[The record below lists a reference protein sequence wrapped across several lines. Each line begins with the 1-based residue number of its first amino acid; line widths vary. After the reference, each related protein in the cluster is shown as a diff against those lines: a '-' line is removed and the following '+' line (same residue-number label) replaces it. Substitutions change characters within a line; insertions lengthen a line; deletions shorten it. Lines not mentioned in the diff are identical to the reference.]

1 MAEFVDRFGK
11 LGVPQVSDDDKL
23 RYFLRRVTANLSE
36 TRQRLS
42 EIEAAADEPIA
53 IVGMGCRF
61 PGGVRSP
68 EDLWELLAGGVDA
81 ISGFPA
87 DRGWDLAELLGTGPG
102 SAGSSPVR
110 AGGFVDGAG
119 EFDPGFFG
127 ISPREAVAMDP
138 QQRML
143 LEVAW
148 EALERAGL
156 DPLTL
161 RGSSTGIFAGASS
174 SGYGWGLSGHTELE
188 GHLVTGTASSVLSG
202 RIAYTLGLEG
212 PAVTVDTACSSAL
225 VSLHL
230 ACRALRAQECSLALV
245 GGVFVAATPVMFTD
259 FSAQLGLA
267 PDGRCK
273 AFGDGADGMGVA
285 EGAGIVVVERLS
297 DARRNGHP
305 ILAVVR
311 GSAMNQDGASNGL
324 TAPNGPAQQRVIR
337 AALADAR
344 LLAADI
350 DAVEAHGTGTALG
363 DPIEAQAL
371 LATYGQERRE
381 GEPLLVGSI
390 KANIGHPQQAA
401 GMAGVIK
408 MVLALRHGLLP
419 RTLHADEP
427 SPHIDWSSGQV
438 RLLTEAAPWE
448 PGEAPRRAGV
458 SGFGMSGTNVHVI
471 LSDPPSAEPPAET
484 VDPAED
490 AEAVE
495 AVDVPA
501 PALLTAGPSVW
512 LVSSR
517 SEAGLVTQAGR
528 LADFA
533 GRRPDRDP
541 AEVAWSLATTR
552 STFEYRAAVLGT
564 DRDELT
570 GGLTALTAA
579 GRSPGVVRG
588 VAAKVG
594 RKVFVFPGQGT
605 HWAGMGREMLTASP
619 VFAARLAQCAQAL
632 EPHVDWV
639 LEDVLL
645 GRDAAPGLDT
655 ADVAQPALWAVM
667 VSLAA
672 MWEAAGVRPD
682 AVVGHSQGE
691 IAAAYVAGML
701 SLQDAARVVA
711 VRGRALSGLAAEAG
725 MVSVVMPVGAVDELL
740 ATNGDWADRLTV
752 AAVNGP
758 ATTVVSGDLEAL
770 AEFERALSARRVLR
784 WRLPPMDFV
793 AHSARV
799 AELAGGLARD
809 LAGIEPR
816 IGRIPLFST
825 VTGQRLD
832 GPELDAGYWYANVRE
847 RVGFQDAVLA
857 LARAGHRTFIEVSPH
872 PVLTAAVDETLD
884 AADLPD
890 APPPAI
896 GTLDREDAGARRFLT
911 ALAGVYVRGVPVD
924 WTAVLPARPVV
935 ELPTYAFARQHYWLA
950 PAAPEPGPA
959 SGEARSETEARFWAA
974 VENADLPELSGLLA
988 VAEQPLDEVLP
999 ALTAWRRRER
1009 ERFATESWRYR
1020 VSWAPL
1026 ADPAPARLGG
1036 TWLLVTGPD
1045 QELGDRLGQILGD
1058 HGAHVVPV
1066 TVTEPDR
1073 DAVASVLSAS
1083 SPGSPVAGVVSLLAL
1098 DETPHPR
1105 FSDVAVGI
1113 AGTLALIQ
1121 GLGDAGIGA
1130 SLWVLSRGAV
1140 AAAPSDVLT
1149 APVQAQAWALGR
1161 VAGLEHRERW
1171 GGLVDVPELLDARA
1185 ADRLCAVLTGGLG
1198 EDQTAVRP
1206 GGILGRR
1213 LVPAALPPAGGAR
1226 WRPGGSV
1233 LVTGGTGAIGGHV
1246 ARWLTGRGADR
1257 IVLTSRSGVSAA
1269 GAVTLVADVAEG
1281 GTAVHVVTADVGH
1294 RDDVTGL
1301 LRWIAATG
1309 APLSSVMHTA
1319 GVVDNGVL
1327 DRLDTDRLAAVLA
1340 AKATSATL
1348 LDELTADLD
1357 LDAFVLFS
1365 SAAATFGGG
1374 GQGNYAAA
1382 NAFLEALAQYRR
1394 GRGRTA
1400 LSVAWGPW
1408 AGGGVAQASEVTV
1421 ARLSRNRWE
1430 VLMDPALAVQAL
1442 AEAIDGDDTALT
1454 VMDVD
1459 WSQMAGAPGLA
1470 DLHTVPFV
1478 RDLPQIRR
1486 LARTREADAG
1496 PAGEVAGAGGDLAR
1510 QLSGRTRAEADR
1522 LLTELVRAEAA
1533 AVLNYASG
1541 AAVDAARAF
1550 SDLGFDSLTAVELRN
1565 QLSSATGLRLPAT
1578 LLFDYPTPL
1587 VLAGYLRTEL
1597 LGDRAVVPVA
1607 SATASLD
1614 REPIAIVGM
1623 AGRYP
1628 GGVTGPES
1636 LWELLDSGRDG
1647 ITGIPLNRG
1656 WDLDHLFDPDP
1667 DHPGTAYVQ
1676 AGGFLH
1682 EAGEFDPGFFGIS
1695 PREALAMDPQ
1705 QRLLLET
1712 AWEALERAGIDP
1724 RSLRGS
1730 ATGVFAG
1737 GYGSGYATGLQ
1748 LAPEG
1753 SAGLEGHM
1761 VTGNAGSV
1769 ISGRIS
1775 YTLGLEG
1782 PSLTVDTACS
1792 SSLVA
1797 IHMASQALHA
1807 GECGLALAGGV
1818 TVMATPAELVGFSKQ
1833 RGLAGN
1839 GRCKSFSADA
1849 DGMGMGE
1856 GAGLIV
1862 LERLSDARA
1871 NGHPVLAVLRGSA
1884 VNSDGASNGLTAPN
1898 GPSQQRVIRAALANA
1913 GLRPDEVDAV
1923 EAHGTGTVLGD
1934 PIEAQALAA
1943 AYGSDRDADLP
1954 LWLGSVKSNIGHTQ
1968 AAAGVAGVMKMVL
1981 ALRHEQLPRTLHSLE
1996 PSPHVDWS
2004 GSGLRLLTEPTPWP
2018 AGGRPRRAG
2027 ISGFGISGTNAH
2039 LIVEEAPEVPAEQ
2052 VGDETEP
2059 VGDETGPGVLITA
2072 PTWLLSGRTADA
2084 LAAQAGRLAAFVD
2097 ADPELSPA
2105 DVGWSLVTARSV
2117 FEHRAVVVGTD
2128 RAALLAGLASVAA
2141 GEPSTSVTSGVAPAG
2156 TPRVG
2161 FVFAGQGA
2169 QRAGMGRELYA
2180 TSAVFAAAF
2189 DQVCALLE
2197 PEVGLPIRDVVL
2209 GSGVGA
2215 DGGAEGDPRADQ
2227 TGYAQAGLFAVEA
2240 ALVAVLAAAGV
2251 VPEAVAGHSVGE
2263 IAAAYTAGVLTLEDA
2278 CRLVGTRARLM
2289 QALPEGGAM
2298 TAVGATE
2305 AEMLAALRDRSDVCV
2320 AALNGPSSVVISGEV
2335 AAVDGVVELWRER
2348 GRRVRRLRVSHA
2360 FHSAR
2365 MDPVLTELGQVAAE
2379 LNLAAPTLTWV
2390 GALTGDVVEVPDAV
2404 YWVRQAREPVRY
2416 ADAVTTLA
2424 GQGISVI
2431 IEIGPDATLSGMGM
2445 AVLADS
2451 GERPGT
2457 AFVPL
2462 LGGRTSAADGLL
2474 GALAR
2479 AHVYGVDIDWSAV
2492 LPAGSLVELPTYAF
2506 RHEYFWPG
2514 GPQVMRAGP
2523 AAVGGG
2529 GSAAEARFW
2538 AAVEDG
2544 DLAGL
2549 ADTLGMDGGDR
2560 LGAVLPS
2567 LTSWRRRE
2575 RDDSATAHWRYR
2587 TSWAP
2592 VADLPAVQLS
2602 GTWLVVAGSARD
2614 ELARG
2619 CVRALAARGARA
2631 VAVELGPD
2639 AADRG
2644 SVTTR
2649 IGDVLGSAEGEHDL
2663 GGVVSLLALAPGAMP
2678 GLDAVPVGVAGTV
2691 ALIQALG
2698 DAGLAAPLWVLTR
2711 GAVAAAP
2718 AETLTAPVQ
2727 AQVWGLGQVAALEH
2741 PDRWG
2746 GLIDL
2751 PEVWD
2756 ERVETRLASVL
2767 AGCGEDQVAIRD
2779 AGVLGRRLVRAEASG
2794 GPGWVARGTAL
2805 VTGGTGAIGA
2815 RVASWLVERGTER
2828 VVLTSR
2834 SGAGAAGAAG
2844 LAAELA
2850 EGGATA
2856 VVLAAD
2862 VAERAEVTGLLAAVA
2877 AGGPPLRTVVHTA
2890 GVVDDG
2896 VLDRLDA
2903 ARLATVLRPKA
2914 GGAAVLDELTE
2925 TLELDAFVLFSS
2937 SAGTFGGGGQGNYAA
2952 ANAYLDALAQHRRGR
2967 GLPGTSVAWG
2977 PWSGGGMAQAS
2988 DAARQRLDRG
2998 LLSAMEPALALRVL
3012 GQALAESGS
3021 HGVLTVMDL
3030 DWARAATRMDSLR
3043 QVPLVRDLP
3052 ELRDLPAVE
3061 APRDGRV
3068 GTELAGQL
3076 AGQSRAAQVQTL
3088 TDLVRAEAAAVLGHS
3103 SASAIDAER
3112 AFSDVGF
3119 DSLTAVELRNR
3130 LTGRGGLSLPATLV
3144 FDYPTPRALAEHLR
3158 SELLGDADAPDRAR
3172 GPVAVDGDPIAIV
3185 SMACR
3190 FPGGVHTPEQLWD
3203 LLASGTDAIS
3213 GFPTDRGWDLDN
3225 LFDQDPVRTGT
3236 SVTRAGGF
3244 LHDAAEFDPGF
3255 FGINPREALAMDPQQ
3270 RLLLET
3276 SWEALERAGIDPRSL
3291 RGSDTGVFA
3300 GAGFSGYG
3308 VGATD
3313 SGLEGYL
3320 LTGMAASVIS
3330 GRVSYSLG
3338 LEGPAVTVDTACS
3351 SSLVAL
3357 HQAAQALRSGE
3368 CALAL
3373 AGGITV
3379 MAVPTG
3385 FSEFSRQQGLASD
3398 GRCKAFGAGADGTGW
3413 AEGAGMLLLERLSD
3427 AQRNGHRVLAVLRGS
3442 AVNSDGASNG
3452 LTAPNGPSQQR
3463 VIRSALASA
3472 QLSTAD
3478 IDVVEAHGTGTT
3490 LGDPIEAQALLATYG
3505 RDREDSRP
3513 LWLGSVKSNIG
3524 HTQSA
3529 AGVAG
3534 VMKMVLALRH
3544 EELPPTLHAAEP
3556 SAQID
3561 WSSGAV
3567 RLLTEAVPWS
3577 TNGRPRRAGVSSF
3590 GISGTNAHL
3599 ILEEAPAAGPD
3610 ERGDSAPPVLTE
3622 ALAWPV
3628 SGRTRE
3634 ALRAQAGRL
3643 MAYLE
3648 GVGGLDPVDV
3658 GWSLATTRSTFEH
3671 RAVVVGADGDELRS
3685 GLAALASGGSS
3696 AAVVSGA
3703 VPGGRPKVGFLFAG
3717 QGAQR
3722 AGMGRGLYAAS
3733 PVFASVFDEACGLL
3747 EAELGLPIRDVV
3759 LSADEGDPRADQT
3772 VFVQAGL
3779 FAVEVGL
3786 VAVLAA
3792 AGIVPDAVAGHSV
3805 GEIAAAHVA
3814 GVLTLADACRLVA
3827 VRGRL
3832 MQALPEGG
3840 AMGAI
3845 EAGEAEVRTALD
3857 EVSGVSTAAV
3867 NGPSSVVIS
3876 GDETAIDGL
3885 LETWRERGRR
3895 VRRLRVSHAFH
3906 SARMDPMLGELGAA
3920 AARLDHAAP
3929 AVTWVG
3935 ALTGDVITDPEAR
3948 YWVEQ
3953 ARSAVRFADA
3963 VSSAVSALSGEGPTV
3978 FLEIGPDGT
3987 LSALGPAALGD
3998 PDSDTDGDTEPV
4010 FIPLQRP
4017 DTPAPGA
4024 LLTALSRAH
4033 VHGVGVD
4040 WRAVLAPGRLV
4051 DLPTYAFVRDRYWV
4065 TGLLAGPG
4073 ANRAGDPA
4081 EERFWAAVDDGDVAG
4096 LADTLALE
4104 GQRLEGVLP
4113 ALASWRRRERTRSR
4127 TEDWRYRISW
4137 TPVADRRS
4145 AALAGTW
4152 LVVTG
4157 PAGPD
4162 LLAGCA
4168 QALADHG
4175 ADVVR
4180 AQVVS
4185 ADRAALAAELRDVVG
4200 TRPVAG
4206 VLSLLAL
4213 DETPLADTP
4222 AVSTGLATTVGL
4234 VQALGDLGLAAPLWL
4249 LTSGAVEPG
4258 RAPASVVQA
4267 QVWGLGRVAGL
4278 EHPDRWGGLVDVP
4291 EVLDGPA
4298 ADRLCAVLATPVAEA
4313 GEDQVAIRGTGV
4325 LARRMVRARR
4335 PRPRGTWAPRGTVLV
4350 TGGTG
4355 AIGRRLGRLAAAR
4368 GASRVVL
4375 SSRSGP
4381 AVAGIGA
4388 LAAELAR
4395 SGTSVA
4401 VLAGDIG
4408 VRTEVAALVDWIGAS
4423 GPVLSSVFHA
4433 AGVGGGGHIAELSL
4447 AGLAGSMAAKAGG
4460 AAHLDELTEDL
4471 DAFVTFSS
4479 GATTWGSAH
4488 LGGYAA
4494 ANAFLD
4500 ALVEDRRARGLA
4512 GTSVAWGLWGG
4523 GGMAEGEASAV
4534 MQRLGL
4540 REMDPDLA
4548 IGALAHVLDH
4558 GEGPTTVADID
4569 WAVFAP
4575 VFTVQRP
4582 SPLIGDLADVR
4593 RALSEPTPA
4602 GAGQERTTVASELT
4616 ARLTGLNRADRTRLL
4631 TELVRAEAAVVLGH
4645 PSPEALAAG
4654 RAFKDLGF
4662 DSLTAVDLRNR
4673 LNAATGTALPATLVF
4688 DYPTPAALAGFLR
4701 SRLLGDGDGEVRAP
4715 VLTATAVAPA
4725 DDPIAIIGIGCRFP
4739 GGVAGPEDFWQLL
4752 ARGADV
4758 VSDLPTDRGWDLSAL
4773 HDGVPAERGPA
4784 PRGGFLHDAGEFD
4797 PGFFGISPRE
4807 ALTMDPQQRLL
4818 LETSWEALER
4828 AGIDP
4833 GLLQGSATGVF
4844 VGAAWSGY
4852 GLDRRQDDGDKGHLA
4867 TGTSSSVL
4875 SGRMSYVLGLEGPAV
4890 SVDTACSSSLVALH
4904 LAGQALR
4911 SGECTLALAGGAFV
4925 AATPVMFTG
4934 FDTQLGLARDGR
4946 CKAFG
4951 AGADGMGVA
4960 EGAGVLVVERLSD
4973 ARRNGHPVLA
4983 VVRGSAVN
4991 QDGASNGLTAPN
5003 GPSQQRVIRAA
5014 LANAR
5019 LSAEDVDA
5027 VEAHGTG
5034 TALGDPIE
5042 AQALLATYGQDRPAD
5057 RPLWLGS
5064 VKSNIGHTQA
5074 AAGMAAVIKMV
5085 LALRSQELPRTLHVA
5100 DPSPHIDWSAGAVRL
5115 LAEAVPWPVGDR
5127 TRRAGVSSFGM
5138 SGTNAHVIL
5147 EEPPAR
5153 AEGDDV
5159 VGPPPALT
5167 DAPPLWSLSARTS
5180 RGLAAQ
5186 ARRLHTHLSTHPD
5199 LDPVDVGWSLA
5210 TTRSTFEHRAV
5221 VLGADR
5227 EDLLARLSAL
5237 AEGESA
5243 PGVVTTGPGAVSPI
5257 VFVFSGQGSQWVGM
5271 GQELAAASPVFA
5283 ARLAECGQAL
5293 SAHLD
5298 WSLNDLLTGA
5308 EGAPSLDRVDV
5319 VQPALWAILVSL
5331 AAVWQAAGVDPA
5343 AVIGHS
5349 QGEIAAA
5356 VVAGM
5361 LSLEDAAKVVALRAR
5376 ALTALSGHGG
5386 MLSVGEPVH
5395 VVTERIA
5402 GRDGR
5407 VGVASINGPDATV
5420 LSGDDAALA
5429 EIAAECER
5437 AGVRTRLLPIDYPS
5451 HSPQVECLRE
5461 EILAALDGISPQPG
5475 SVPLVSGLTGEVLA
5489 GEDAG
5494 PDYWYASLRGT
5505 VRFSRAVEAL
5515 SDAGHTVFIEV
5526 SPHPILTAAI
5536 SATLEQRS
5544 GPADFD
5550 GEPVVVG
5557 TLRRDDGGPE
5567 RLLLSLAEVH
5577 VQGVPVDWAAVL
5589 TPRRPVQLPTYA
5601 FEHERFWLHGE
5612 QPTGPAETTRD
5623 ADSAEEQRFW
5633 AAIEDGDVRA
5643 LAETLA
5649 VEDQGRLEGVM
5660 PLLTSWRR
5668 REREDSAT
5676 AGWLYEI
5683 SWAPVTDPAP
5693 ERLSGV
5699 WLVIADGR
5707 TGQAEEYVRPLTAH
5721 GGEPVVVEVAAGELD
5736 RQSIAARIRRALD
5749 SVPAVAGAVSL
5760 LALDPDPLERYPA
5773 VAAGMAR
5780 TLGLVQALGDLGV
5793 GAPLWVLTRD
5803 AVAAS
5808 TGEALTAPMAA
5819 QVWGLGR
5826 VVGLEHPDR
5835 WGGLIDV
5842 PEVLDARA
5850 AERLCSVMARTGG
5863 EDQVAIREA
5872 GILGRRLV
5880 RAVPARGRERWTPQ
5894 GTVLITGGSGAL
5906 GGRTARWVA
5915 DRGADR
5921 IVLTSRS
5928 GAQASGVAALAAELA
5943 ETGTAVAVLA
5953 GDIGA
5958 RTDVA
5963 GLLSRVARTGPALS
5977 AVIHAAGLPE
5987 SVSTEDADLAGVATV
6002 LEAKVNGAI
6011 WLDQLTADLEL
6022 AAFVVFSSISSTWGS
6037 GRQPGYSAGNAF
6049 LDALV
6054 ENRRARG
6061 LAATAV
6067 AWGPWSDVGM
6077 AAGDSVVAALHS
6089 RGLRHLDGDRN
6100 LGALAAI
6107 VDGGGGV
6114 VAVADVDWARF
6125 AEVYTLRR
6133 PSPLIAD
6140 LPEVREARGSA
6151 EENGG
6156 SGRGATALAEQLAGR
6171 SRAEQ
6176 DRILV
6181 NLVRT
6186 ESATVLGHMSI
6197 ESVGAGR
6204 AFKDLGFDSLTAVEL
6219 RNRLNAATGQRLPAT
6234 VIFDYPTA
6242 AALAAHLRAAIYQD
6256 GEAAPPVLTELD
6268 TLESLLSA
6276 IPAGS
6281 DIRADITVR
6290 LQTVLSKWISADD
6303 IPKDNGAAGKL
6314 EAATA
6319 DEVFDFIDK
6328 ELGVR

>member
-1 MAEFVDRFGK
+1 M
-11 LGVPQVSDDDKL
+11 SDDDKL

-87 DRGWDLAELLGTGPG
+87 DRGWDLEELLGTGPG

-161 RGSSTGIFAGASS
+161 RGTSTGIFAGASS
-174 SGYGWGLSGHTELE
+174 SGYGWGLSGQTELE

-344 LLAADI
+344 LSAADI
-350 DAVEAHGTGTALG
+350 DAVEAHGTGTSLG

-371 LATYGQERRE
+371 LATYGQERRA

-408 MVLALRHGLLP
+408 MVLALRHGMLP

-471 LSDPPSAEPPAET
+471 LSDPPPAEPA
-484 VDPAED
+484 
-490 AEAVE
+490 AEATDPE
-495 AVDVPA
+495 AEAEPADAPESPA
-501 PALLTAGPSVW
+501 PALLTAAPSVW
-512 LVSSR
+512 LMSSR
-517 SEAGLVTQAGR
+517 SEAGVVTQAER
-528 LADFA
+528 LAEFA

-564 DRDELT
+564 DPDALT
-570 GGLTALTAA
+570 EGLTSLTDAR
-579 GRSPGVVRG
+579 RSPAVVRG

-605 HWAGMGREMLTASP
+605 HWAGMGREMLAVSP

-645 GRDAAPGLDT
+645 GRDGAPGLDT

-672 MWEAAGVRPD
+672 MWEAAGVHPD

-691 IAAAYVAGML
+691 IAAACVAGML
-701 SLQDAARVVA
+701 SLEDAARVVA

-740 ATNGDWADRLTV
+740 ATNEDWAERLTV

-770 AEFERALSARRVLR
+770 AEFERVLSARRVLR

-793 AHSARV
+793 AHSPRV
-799 AELAGGLARD
+799 AELADGLARD
-809 LAGIEPR
+809 LAGIAPSV
-816 IGRIPLFST
+816 GRIPLFST
-825 VTGQRLD
+825 VTGRRLD

-857 LARAGHRTFIEVSPH
+857 LARAGHRTFVEVSPH

-890 APPPAI
+890 TPPPAV

-911 ALAGVYVRGVPVD
+911 ALAGLHVRGVPVD

-950 PAAPEPGPA
+950 PATPEPGPA
-959 SGEARSETEARFWAA
+959 PGEARSETEARFWAA

-1026 ADPAPARLGG
+1026 ADPAPARLSG
-1036 TWLLVTGPD
+1036 TWLLVTGPGQLLGD
-1045 QELGDRLGQILGD
+1045 QLGRLLGDR
-1058 HGAHVVPV
+1058 GAHVVPV

-1073 DAVASVLSAS
+1073 HAVASVLSSAWS
-1083 SPGSPVAGVVSLLAL
+1083 TLSPTAPVAGVVSLLAL

-1105 FSDVAVGI
+1105 FPDVAVGI
-1113 AGTLALIQ
+1113 AGTLALVQ

-1130 SLWVLSRGAV
+1130 PLWVLSRGAV
-1140 AAAPSDVLT
+1140 AAAPSDVLS
-1149 APVQAQAWALGR
+1149 APVQAQAWAMGR

-1171 GGLVDVPELLDARA
+1171 GGLVDLPELLDDRA
-1185 ADRLCAVLTGGLG
+1185 AGRLCAVLAGTLG

-1246 ARWLTGRGADR
+1246 ARWLTGRGTDR
-1257 IVLTSRSGVSAA
+1257 MVLTSRSGAGAA
-1269 GAVTLVADVAEG
+1269 GAVALAAEVAER
-1281 GTAVHVVTADVGH
+1281 GTTVHVVRADVGS

-1309 APLSSVMHTA
+1309 TPVSSVMHTA

-1382 NAFLEALAQYRR
+1382 NAFLEALAQHRR

-1408 AGGGVAQASEVTV
+1408 AGGGVAQASEATV

-1459 WSQMAGAPGLA
+1459 WTRMAGAPGLA

-1486 LARTREADAG
+1486 MAREPDTD
-1496 PAGEVAGAGGDLAR
+1496 PAGETTGAGGDLAR
-1510 QLSGRTRAEADR
+1510 RLSGRTRAEADR
-1522 LLTELVRAEAA
+1522 LLTDLVRAEAA

-1541 AAVDAARAF
+1541 EAVDAARAF

-1578 LLFDYPTPL
+1578 LLFDHPTPL
-1587 VLAGYLRTEL
+1587 VLAGHLRTEL
-1597 LGDRAVVPVA
+1597 LGDRAIVA
-1607 SATASLD
+1607 AAPATAAPD

-1636 LWELLDSGRDG
+1636 LWELLDSGGDG
-1647 ITGIPLNRG
+1647 ISGIPLNRG
-1656 WDLDHLFDPDP
+1656 WDLDNLFDPDP
-1667 DHPGTAYVQ
+1667 DHPGTAYVR

-1712 AWEALERAGIDP
+1712 AWEALERAGINP

-1737 GYGSGYATGLQ
+1737 GYGSGYVTGLQ

-1761 VTGNAGSV
+1761 VTGNAGSI
-1769 ISGRIS
+1769 ISGRVS

-1797 IHMASQALHA
+1797 IHMAGQALHA

-1818 TVMATPAELVGFSKQ
+1818 TIMATPAELVGFSKQ

-1943 AYGSDRDADLP
+1943 AYGRDRDADRP

-1981 ALRHEQLPRTLHSLE
+1981 ALRHEQLPRTLHSRE

-2018 AGGRPRRAG
+2018 SGGRPRRAG

-2039 LIVEEAPEVPAEQ
+2039 VIVEEAPEHSAER
-2052 VGDETEP
+2052 
-2059 VGDETGPGVLITA
+2059 VGDETGSGVLTTA
-2072 PTWLLSGRTADA
+2072 PAWLLSGRTAEA
-2084 LAAQAGRLAAFVD
+2084 LAAQAGRLAAFVG

-2117 FEHRAVVVGTD
+2117 FEHRAVVVGAD
-2128 RAALLAGLASVAA
+2128 RDALLAGLASVAA
-2141 GEPSTSVTSGVAPAG
+2141 GDASPSVTSGMAPAG

-2180 TSAVFAAAF
+2180 ASAVFADAF
-2189 DQVCALLE
+2189 DRVCELLE

-2209 GSGVGA
+2209 GTG
-2215 DGGAEGDPRADQ
+2215 DGEGDPRADQ

-2298 TAVGATE
+2298 AAVAATE
-2305 AEMLAALRDRSDVCV
+2305 AEMLAVLRDRTDVCI
-2320 AALNGPSSVVISGEV
+2320 AALNGTSAVVVSGEET
-2335 AAVDGVVELWRER
+2335 AVEDVVELWRER

-2365 MDPVLTELGQVAAE
+2365 MDPVLAELGEVAAE
-2379 LNLAAPTLTWV
+2379 LNLAAPRLTWV
-2390 GALTGDVVEVPDAV
+2390 GTLTGDVVEVPDAA

-2424 GQGISVI
+2424 AQGTSVI
-2431 IEIGPDATLSGMGM
+2431 VEIGPDATLSGMGM
-2445 AVLADS
+2445 SVLADTAADAVEET
-2451 GERPGT
+2451 GRPGIG
-2457 AFVPL
+2457 FVPL
-2462 LGGRTSAADGLL
+2462 LDGRTPGHESLL

-2479 AHVYGVDIDWSAV
+2479 AHVHGVDVDWSSV
-2492 LPAGSLVELPTYAF
+2492 LPAGTVVELPTYAF
-2506 RHEYFWPG
+2506 RHEHFWPG
-2514 GPQVMRAGP
+2514 GPQVMRPGP

-2529 GSAAEARFW
+2529 SPAEARFW

-2544 DLAGL
+2544 DLTGL
-2549 ADTLGMDGGDR
+2549 ADALGLDSGDR

-2575 RDDSATAHWRYR
+2575 RDGLSTAHWRYR

-2592 VADLPAVQLS
+2592 VTDLPAVQLS
-2602 GTWLVVAGSARD
+2602 GTWLVVAGSEQD
-2614 ELARG
+2614 ELVRG

-2639 AADRG
+2639 VVDRG
-2644 SVTTR
+2644 SIAAR
-2649 IGDVLGSAEGEHDL
+2649 IGAVLASAEDGVDL
-2663 GGVVSLLALAPGAMP
+2663 GGVVSLLALEHRALPGF
-2678 GLDAVPVGVAGTV
+2678 DVVPAGVAATV
-2691 ALIQALG
+2691 ALVQALG
-2698 DAGLAAPLWVLTR
+2698 DTGLGAPLWVLTR

-2718 AETLTAPVQ
+2718 AEALTAPTQ

-2751 PEVWD
+2751 PEIWD
-2756 ERVETRLASVL
+2756 DRVDTRLASVL

-2779 AGVLGRRLVRAEASG
+2779 AGVLGRRLVRAEPSNA
-2794 GPGWVARGTAL
+2794 PGWVARGTAL

-2815 RVASWLVERGTER
+2815 RVARWLVERGSER

-2834 SGAGAAGAAG
+2834 SGAASPDVAG

-2862 VAERAEVTGLLAAVA
+2862 IAERAEVSGLLAAVA

-2914 GGAAVLDELTE
+2914 AGAAVLDELTSG
-2925 TLELDAFVLFSS
+2925 LELDAFVLFSS

-2977 PWSGGGMAQAS
+2977 PWSGAGMAQAS

-3021 HGVLTVMDL
+3021 HAVLTVMDL
-3030 DWARAATRMDSLR
+3030 DWARAVSRMDGLR
-3043 QVPLVRDLP
+3043 HVPLVRDLP
-3052 ELRDLPAVE
+3052 ELRALPAAE

-3076 AGQSRAAQVQTL
+3076 AGLSRTAQVQTL

-3103 SASAIDAER
+3103 SATAIDAER

-3130 LTGRGGLSLPATLV
+3130 LTGRGGLSLPSTLV

-3158 SELLGDADAPDRAR
+3158 SELLGDADAPDGAR

-3190 FPGGVHTPEQLWD
+3190 FPGGVRTPEQFWD

-3213 GFPTDRGWDLDN
+3213 GFPVDRGWDLDN
-3225 LFDQDPVRTGT
+3225 LFDRDPGRAGT

-3330 GRVSYSLG
+3330 GRVSYALG
-3338 LEGPAVTVDTACS
+3338 LEGPSVTVDTACS

-3357 HQAAQALRSGE
+3357 HQATQALRSGE
-3368 CALAL
+3368 CSLAL

-3413 AEGAGMLLLERLSD
+3413 AEGAGILLLERLSD
-3427 AQRNGHRVLAVLRGS
+3427 ARRNGHRVLAVIRGS

-3472 QLSTAD
+3472 QLSATD

-3505 RDREDSRP
+3505 RDREDDRP

-3534 VMKMVLALRH
+3534 VMKLVLAFQNSL
-3544 EELPPTLHAAEP
+3544 LPPTLHADEP
-3556 SAQID
+3556 SEQID
-3561 WSSGAV
+3561 WSSGAM
-3567 RLLTEAVPWS
+3567 RLLTEALPWH
-3577 TNGRPRRAGVSSF
+3577 TNGRPRRAGASSF
-3590 GISGTNAHL
+3590 GISGTNAHI
-3599 ILEEAPAAGPD
+3599 ILEEAPGQGPD
-3610 ERGDSAPPVLTE
+3610 VAGDEPGDSAPPVLTG

-3628 SGRTRE
+3628 SGRTE
-3634 ALRAQAGRL
+3634 AALRAQAARL
-3643 MAYLE
+3643 VTHLD
-3648 GVGGLDPVDV
+3648 GVGALDPADV
-3658 GWSLATTRSTFEH
+3658 GWSLATTRSVFEH
-3671 RAVVVGADGDELRS
+3671 RAVVVGTDGHELRS
-3685 GLAALASGGSS
+3685 GLAALASGGS
-3696 AAVVSGA
+3696 ATGVVSGA
-3703 VPGGRPKVGFLFAG
+3703 VAGDRPKVGLLFAG

-3733 PVFASVFDEACGLL
+3733 PVFARVFDEACGLL

-3759 LSADEGDPRADQT
+3759 LGVDEDDPRADQT
-3772 VFVQAGL
+3772 VFAQAGL

-3805 GEIAAAHVA
+3805 GEIAAAHAA

-3840 AMGAI
+3840 AMAAI
-3845 EAGEAEVRTALD
+3845 EAGEAEVRATLT
-3857 EVSGVSTAAV
+3857 EVSGVAVAAV

-3876 GDETAIDGL
+3876 GDESAVDAL
-3885 LETWRERGRR
+3885 LETWRDQGRR

-3906 SARMDPMLGELGAA
+3906 SARMDPMLDELGAVA
-3920 AARLDHAAP
+3920 ERLEHAAP

-3935 ALTGDVITDPEAR
+3935 ALTGDVITDPDAG
-3948 YWVEQ
+3948 YWVQQ
-3953 ARSAVRFADA
+3953 ARCAVRFADA
-3963 VSSAVSALSGEGPTV
+3963 VATAASTLSGEGPSV

-3987 LSALGPAALGD
+3987 LSAMGPAALGD
-3998 PDSDTDGDTEPV
+3998 TDTEPV
-4010 FIPLQRP
+4010 FVPLQRV
-4017 DTPAPGA
+4017 DTPASGA
-4024 LLTALSRAH
+4024 LLAALGRAH
-4033 VHGVGVD
+4033 VQGIDVD
-4040 WRAVLAPGRLV
+4040 WRAVLTPGRPV
-4051 DLPTYAFVRDRYWV
+4051 DLPTYAFVRERYWV
-4065 TGLLAGPG
+4065 TGSQAAPLAHGT
-4073 ANRAGDPA
+4073 GDPA
-4081 EERFWAAVDDGDVAG
+4081 GDRFWAAVDDGDVAG
-4096 LADTLALE
+4096 LADTLALD
-4104 GQRLEGVLP
+4104 GQRLAGVLP
-4113 ALASWRRRERTRSR
+4113 ALASWRRRERARSL
-4127 TEDWRYRISW
+4127 TSDWRYRISW
-4137 TPVADRRS
+4137 TPVAERRP
-4145 AALAGTW
+4145 AAPAGTW

-4157 PAGPD
+4157 TADPD
-4162 LLAGCA
+4162 LAAACA
-4168 QALADHG
+4168 RALTEHG

-4180 AQVVS
+4180 AEVS
-4185 ADRAALAAELRDVVG
+4185 SPDRVAVAAQLRDVVG
-4200 TRPVAG
+4200 PTVVTG

-4222 AVSTGLATTVGL
+4222 TVSTGLATTVGL
-4234 VQALGDLGLAAPLWL
+4234 VQALGDLGLAAPLWV
-4249 LTSGAVEPG
+4249 LTSGAAGPEP
-4258 RAPASVVQA
+4258 APASPVQA

-4298 ADRLCAVLATPVAEA
+4298 AARLCAVLAGGGSTGGVV
-4313 GEDQVAIRGTGV
+4313 GEDQVAIRATGV
-4325 LARRMVRARR
+4325 LARRMVRASR
-4335 PRPRGTWAPRGTVLV
+4335 PRSQATWAPRGTVLV

-4355 AIGRRLGRLAAAR
+4355 AIGRRLARLTAVR
-4368 GASRVVL
+4368 GALRVVL

-4381 AVAGIGA
+4381 SVPGVGA
-4388 LAAELAR
+4388 LAAELAG

-4401 VLAGDIG
+4401 VLACDVG
-4408 VRTEVAALVDWIGAS
+4408 VRAEVAGLVDWIGAA
-4423 GPVLSSVFHA
+4423 GPALSSVFHA
-4433 AGVGGGGHIAELSL
+4433 AGVGGGGHIAELAM

-4500 ALVEDRRARGLA
+4500 ALVENRRDRGLA

-4558 GEGPTTVADID
+4558 GEGPVTVADID
-4569 WAVFAP
+4569 WDVFAA

-4582 SPLIGDLADVR
+4582 SPLIGDLAEVR
-4593 RALSEPTPA
+4593 QALSDAPVD
-4602 GAGQERTTVASELT
+4602 AGQERTTVGHELT
-4616 ARLTGLNRADRTRLL
+4616 ARLTDLNPADRSRVL
-4631 TELVRAEAAVVLGH
+4631 TELVRAEAAAVLGH
-4645 PSPEALAAG
+4645 TSPEALVAG

-4673 LNAATGTALPATLVF
+4673 LNAATGTTLPATMVF
-4688 DYPTPAALAGFLR
+4688 DYPTPATLADFLR
-4701 SRLLGDGDGEVRAP
+4701 SRLLGDGAGEVSAP
-4715 VLTATAVAPA
+4715 VVTAAAA

-4739 GGVAGPEDFWQLL
+4739 GGVGGPDDFWRLL
-4752 ARGADV
+4752 ALGADV

-4773 HDGVPAERGPA
+4773 HDGTSERRTA
-4784 PRGGFLHDAGEFD
+4784 PRGGFLHDAGQFD

-4833 GLLQGSATGVF
+4833 GLLRGSATGVF

-4852 GLDRRQDDGDKGHLA
+4852 GLDRQQVDGGDKGHLA

-5019 LSAEDVDA
+5019 LSAGDVDA

-5042 AQALLATYGQDRPAD
+5042 AQALLATYGQDRPVD

-5085 LALRSQELPRTLHVA
+5085 LALRGRELPRTLHVA
-5100 DPSPHIDWSAGAVRL
+5100 EPSPHIDWSTGAVRL

-5127 TRRAGVSSFGM
+5127 PRRAGVSSFGM

-5147 EEPPAR
+5147 EEPPVADQ
-5153 AEGDDV
+5153 GGDV
-5159 VGPPPALT
+5159 VDPPREPAMLAE
-5167 DAPPLWSLSARTS
+5167 APPLWLVSGRSPG
-5180 RGLAAQ
+5180 GLAEQ
-5186 ARRLHTHLSTHPD
+5186 ARRLEAHLSTHPD

-5210 TTRSTFEHRAV
+5210 TTRSTFEHRAA

-5227 EDLLARLSAL
+5227 DELLSRLAAL
-5237 AEGESA
+5237 AAGESS
-5243 PGVVTTGPGAVSPI
+5243 PGVVSATAGAVDPV
-5257 VFVFSGQGSQWVGM
+5257 VFVFPGQGSQWVGM
-5271 GQELAAASPVFA
+5271 GRELAAASPVFA
-5283 ARLAECGQAL
+5283 ARLEECGRAL
-5293 SAHLD
+5293 APHLE
-5298 WSLNDLLTGA
+5298 WSLDDVLTGA
-5308 EGAPSLDRVDV
+5308 EGAPSLERVDV
-5319 VQPALWAILVSL
+5319 VQPALWAIMVSL
-5331 AAVWQAAGVDPA
+5331 AAVWQAAGVSPA
-5343 AVIGHS
+5343 AVVGHS

-5356 VVAGM
+5356 VVAGL
-5361 LSLEDAAKVVALRAR
+5361 LSLPDAAKVVALRSR
-5376 ALTALSGHGG
+5376 SLTALSGHGG
-5386 MLSVGEPVH
+5386 MLSIAEPAHLVAERLAAWAGEVS
-5395 VVTERIA
+5395 
-5402 GRDGR
+5402 
-5407 VGVASINGPDATV
+5407 VAAVNGPDATV
-5420 LSGDDAALA
+5420 VSGSVAALA
-5429 EIAAECER
+5429 EVAEDCAR
-5437 AGVRTRLLPIDYPS
+5437 AGVRTRPLPVDYAS
-5451 HSPQVECLRE
+5451 HSPQVETLRD
-5461 EILAALDGISPQPG
+5461 EILAALRGIDPRPG
-5475 SVPLVSGLTGEVLA
+5475 SVPLVSSLTGEVLT
-5489 GEDAG
+5489 GPEAG
-5494 PDYWYASLRGT
+5494 PEYWYASLRGT

-5515 SDAGHTVFIEV
+5515 FEDGHTVFVEV
-5526 SPHPILTAAI
+5526 SPHPVLTAAVA
-5536 SATLEQRS
+5536 ATVEAAE
-5544 GPADFD
+5544 PD
-5550 GEPVVVG
+5550 GAEGTTVVTG
-5557 TLRRDDGGPE
+5557 TLRRDDGGPD
-5567 RLLLSLAEVH
+5567 RLLISLAELH
-5577 VQGVPVDWAAVL
+5577 VRGVPIDWSAVL
-5589 TPRRPVQLPTYA
+5589 KPGRPVDLPTYA
-5601 FEHERFWLHGE
+5601 FQHRRYWLEALPADAPGNRVGDPAEERFW
-5612 QPTGPAETTRD
+5612 
-5623 ADSAEEQRFW
+5623 SAV
-5633 AAIEDGDVRA
+5633 DDDDVA
-5643 LAETLA
+5643 GLAETLA
-5649 VEDQGRLEGVM
+5649 VGADR
-5660 PLLTSWRR
+5660 PLREVLPALASWRR
-5668 REREDSAT
+5668 RQRSEA
-5676 AGWLYEI
+5676 
-5683 SWAPVTDPAP
+5683 
-5693 ERLSGV
+5693 
-5699 WLVIADGR
+5699 
-5707 TGQAEEYVRPLTAH
+5707 
-5721 GGEPVVVEVAAGELD
+5721 
-5736 RQSIAARIRRALD
+5736 
-5749 SVPAVAGAVSL
+5749 AVAGWRYRIDWVPVADPPSPRLAGTWLLVTGPAGAEAAEACARGLVRCGAEAVVAEIPAVDRTTLAARLREALGTRAVAGVVSFLAWETTASVESPMVPAGLAATVSL
-5760 LALDPDPLERYPA
+5760 
-5773 VAAGMAR
+5773 
-5780 TLGLVQALGDLGV
+5780 VQELGDLGCD
-5793 GAPLWVLTRD
+5793 APLWALT
-5803 AVAAS
+5803 S
-5808 TGEALTAPMAA
+5808 GEAGPERSSGSPTQA

-5826 VVGLEHPDR
+5826 VAALEHPDR
-5835 WGGLIDV
+5835 WGGLVDL
-5842 PEVLDARA
+5842 PEVLDAPVVD
-5850 AERLCSVMARTGG
+5850 RLCGVLASGG
-5863 EDQVAIREA
+5863 EDQVVIRRA
-5872 GILGRRLV
+5872 GVLARRLV
-5880 RAVPARGRERWTPQ
+5880 HAPATGIGREWAPG
-5894 GTVLITGGSGAL
+5894 GTVLVTGGTGAI
-5906 GGRTARWVA
+5906 GARVARWA
-5915 DRGADR
+5915 AGRGAR
-5921 IVLTSRS
+5921 RVVLLSRS
-5928 GAQASGVAALAAELA
+5928 GPATGVGALVAELA
-5943 ETGTAVAVLA
+5943 SAGSSVVVAA
-5953 GDIGA
+5953 GDVGVRA
-5958 RTDVA
+5958 EVA
-5963 GLLSRVARTGPALS
+5963 GLLGRLDGTGPALS
-5977 AVIHAAGLPE
+5977 SVFHAAGVGGGAPLAE
-5987 SVSTEDADLAGVATV
+5987 VRVVDLARSLAAKALGAAHLDELTED
-6002 LEAKVNGAI
+6002 
-6011 WLDQLTADLEL
+6011 LD
-6022 AAFVVFSSISSTWGS
+6022 AFVVFSSGAAAWGS
-6037 GRQPGYSAGNAF
+6037 ARLGGYAAANAS

-6054 ENRRARG
+6054 EERRRRG
-6061 LAATAV
+6061 LAGTSV
-6067 AWGPWSDVGM
+6067 AWGLWGGGGM
-6077 AAGDSVVAALHS
+6077 AEGQSAEMTR
-6089 RGLRHLDGDRN
+6089 RGLRQLDPD
-6100 LGALAAI
+6100 LAIGALARI
-6107 VDGGGGV
+6107 VDHDEGLIT
-6114 VAVADVDWARF
+6114 VADIDWAQF
-6125 AEVYTLRR
+6125 APVFTVRR
-6133 PSPLIAD
+6133 PSPLISD
-6140 LPEVREARGSA
+6140 LPEVREAREDGASA
-6151 EENGG
+6151 SEQDRSDAGD
-6156 SGRGATALAEQLAGR
+6156 ALVAQLSGR

-6186 ESATVLGHMSI
+6186 EAAVVLGHDSG
-6197 ESVGAGR
+6197 EAVGAGQ

-6219 RNRLNAATGQRLPAT
+6219 RNRLTTATGQRLPTT
-6234 VIFDYPTA
+6234 VVFDYPTA
-6242 AALAAHLRAAIYQD
+6242 SALAAQLRAVIYQD
-6256 GEAAPPVLTELD
+6256 TDPVSPVFPELD
-6268 TLESLLSA
+6268 ALESVLSG

-6281 DIRADITVR
+6281 DIRADVTAR
-6290 LQTVLSKWISADD
+6290 LQTVLSKWISAD
-6303 IPKDNGAAGKL
+6303 AGPQENEAVDKL
-6314 EAATA
+6314 DAATA
-6319 DEVFDFIDK
+6319 DEVIDFIDR
-6328 ELGVR
+6328 ELGVS